1 MPVGRDDSLGVRPR
15 VVATDLDGT
24 LLDSR
29 GAVSPRTRAALRR
42 MWSVGIET
50 VFVTARP
57 PRWIDPLAEHVGGH
71 GVAICANGAFVYEVA
86 QRRVVEAVGLAR
98 PSLTG
103 IVADL
108 REAFPGVG
116 FAAERPEGM
125 HLDPGYRSPMLPPH
139 AQHDAAIEL
148 GPIEAVRGVVGKLL
162 ARDAAAPDI
171 AFVEAV
177 ARIVGDRGIVAY
189 SGAGGLAEIGPP
201 GVTKATALAR
211 WCSERGIEAAQVWAF
226 GDMPNDEPM
235 LAWAGRS
242 FAMGS
247 GHEEVKRL
255 ADEVCAGNDDD
266 GVAQVLE
273 GVR

>member
-1 MPVGRDDSLGVRPR
+1 
-15 VVATDLDGT
+15 
-24 LLDSR
+24 
-29 GAVSPRTRAALRR
+29 
-42 MWSVGIET
+42 MWSLGIET

-71 GVAICANGAFVYEVA
+71 GVVICANGAFVYEVA
-86 QRRVVEAVGLAR
+86 ARRVVEAVGLAR
-98 PSLTG
+98 PSLTA
-103 IVADL
+103 IVADV
-108 REAFPGVG
+108 RGAYPGVG

-139 AQHDAAIEL
+139 AHDDPSIER
-148 GPIEAVRGVVGKLL
+148 GPIESVRGVVGKLL
-162 ARDAAAPDI
+162 ARDPATPDV
-171 AFVEAV
+171 AFVEGV
-177 ARIVGDRGIVAY
+177 AAIVAERGIVAY

-211 WCSERGIEAAQVWAF
+211 WCLERGIDAVDVWAF

-242 FAMGS
+242 FAMDS
-247 GHEEVKRL
+247 GHEEVKAL

-273 GVR
+273 RIR